1 MRPTLPLKD
10 LAIDFVLILGTVGA
24 TFVFGVFALPHVHL
38 VP

>member
-10 LAIDFVLILGTVGA
+10 LASAPVLILGTVGA